1 MTTDNDLPLSGIRV
15 LDLGQVYAGPTC
27 ARVLCDLGAE
37 VIKIEGINRTDPIR
51 NLFIADND
59 GRDDY
64 WNRGAYYVFRNVG
77 KRSITLEL
85 TTSQG
90 VELFKRLV
98 PLADVIVES
107 FTPRVMRNLGLDY
120 ESLRQLRPDIIM
132 ISLSGYGQSGPWRDF
147 GAYGTG
153 LEAAS
158 GICSITGYCDGPPAR
173 TGISFTDPVT
183 GLTGAGAVLLALHY
197 RRCTGRGQ
205 FIDLSQHEAAIPLIG
220 HALMD
225 FVMNNRQQPRRGNR
239 DLVAAPQGCYR
250 CRGDDD
256 WLVISVTNDS
266 QWLRFAEAIG
276 HPEWAQDERFADVLS
291 RHRHH
296 DELDALIETW
306 TQEQDHIEAMH
317 LLQRAGV
324 TAAAVLNPKEVLL
337 DPHLR
342 ERGAFDLE
350 DVPGAGK
357 RPVPRVLGARFS
369 RFDAGARGPAPKLGE
384 HNREVLQ
391 GLLGL
396 SEEEV
401 TRLEEEGVIGTEPV
415 LAWPLP
421 IARQFVVQPL
431 VSFKQIGAVLDMEP
445 DFKEQLGLEGGGD
458 GPGPSR

>member
-1 MTTDNDLPLSGIRV
+1 MTTHNDLPLAGIRV

-37 VIKIEGINRTDPIR
+37 VIKIEGINRTDSVR

-64 WNRGAYYVFRNVG
+64 WNRGGYYVFRNVG
-77 KRSITLEL
+77 KRSVVLEF
-85 TTSQG
+85 TSSQG

-98 PLADVIVES
+98 PLADVVVEN
-107 FTPRVMRNLGLDY
+107 FTPRVMKNLGLDY
-120 ESLRQLRPDIIM
+120 ESLRQIRPDIIM

-153 LEAAS
+153 LEAVS
-158 GICSITGYCDGPPAR
+158 GICSITGYRYGPPAR

-183 GLTGAGAVLLALHY
+183 GLIGAGAVLLALRH
-197 RRCTGRGQ
+197 RRRTGKGQ

-225 FVMNNRQQPRRGNR
+225 FVMNNRQQPRLGNR

-250 CRGDDD
+250 CRGEDD
-256 WLVISVTNDS
+256 WLIISVANDG
-266 QWLRFAEAIG
+266 QWLRFAEAVG
-276 HPEWAQDERFADVLS
+276 HPEWIQDERFADILS

-296 DELDALIETW
+296 DELDALIEAW
-306 TQEQDHIEAMH
+306 TREQDHIEAMH

-342 ERGAFDLE
+342 ERGSFDLV

-396 SEEEV
+396 SDEEV
-401 TRLEEEGVIGTEPV
+401 TRLEEERVIGTEPV

-421 IARQFVVQPL
+421 VARQLVPQPL
-431 VSFKQIGAVLDMEP
+431 VSFKQIGAVLDVEP
-445 DFKEQLGLEGGGD
+445 DFKEQLGLEG
-458 GPGPSR
+458 

>member
-1 MTTDNDLPLSGIRV
+1 MPDLPLSGIRV

-37 VIKIEGINRTDPIR
+37 VIKIEGVKWTDPIR

-59 GRDDY
+59 GRGDY
-64 WNRGAYYVFRNVG
+64 WNRGGYYLFRNVG
-77 KRSITLEL
+77 KRSLTLDF

-90 VELFKRLV
+90 VELFGRLV
-98 PLADVIVES
+98 ALADVVVEN
-107 FTPRVMRNLGLDY
+107 FTPRVMKNLGLDY
-120 ESLRQLRPDIIM
+120 QSLRQLRPDIIM

-147 GAYGTG
+147 AAYGTG
-153 LEAAS
+153 LEAVS
-158 GICSITGYCDGPPAR
+158 GICSLTGCRGGPPAR

-183 GLTGAGAVLLALHY
+183 GLVGAGAVLLALHH
-197 RRCTGRGQ
+197 RRRTGKGQ
-205 FIDLSQHEAAIPLIG
+205 FIDLSQHEAAVPLIG

-225 FVMNNRQQPRRGNR
+225 FAMNNRQQPRLGNR

-256 WLVISVTNDS
+256 WLVISVANDG
-266 QWLRFAEAIG
+266 QWLRFAEAVG
-276 HPEWAQDERFADVLS
+276 HPEWIQDERFADILS

-296 DELDALIETW
+296 DELDALIEAW
-306 TQEQDHIEAMH
+306 TREQDHIEAMH

-324 TAAAVLNPKEVLL
+324 TAAAVLNGKEVLL

-342 ERGAFDLE
+342 ERGCFDLV

-357 RPVPRVLGARFS
+357 RPVPRVLGAHFS
-369 RFDAGARGPAPKLGE
+369 RFDARARGPAPKLGE

-391 GLLGL
+391 GLLDL

-421 IARQFVVQPL
+421 VARQVVPQPL
-431 VSFKQIGAVLDMEP
+431 ASFKQIGAVLDVEP
-445 DFKEQLGLEGGGD
+445 DFKEQLGLED
-458 GPGPSR
+458 